1 MNKEEISS
9 IIHSLNEGETL
20 QIVFRNGGQMI
31 CEIRAFINTD
41 GERLYERK
49 HLIRRMRYYE
59 DEKRLAEWLKI
70 VPPAV
75 AKINLIKERIWRL
88 KA

>member
-9 IIHSLNEGETL
+9 VIGRLNEGETL
-20 QIVFRNGGQMI
+20 QIVFRNGGQTV
-31 CEIRAFINTD
+31 CEIRAFTNTD

-49 HLIRRMRYYE
+49 HLIRRMRYCE

-75 AKINLIKERIWRL
+75 AKINLIKERIRGD
-88 KA
+88 